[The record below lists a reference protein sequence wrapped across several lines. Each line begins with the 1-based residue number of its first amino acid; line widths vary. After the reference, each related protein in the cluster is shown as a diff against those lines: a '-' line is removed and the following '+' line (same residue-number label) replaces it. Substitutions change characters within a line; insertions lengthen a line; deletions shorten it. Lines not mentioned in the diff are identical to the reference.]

1 MTVITKSLNLN
12 CRNFFLHYVLFLWT
26 KLAEECIVESL
37 TWSRTCDLTKLT
49 VTAENWPR
57 EIRFLSYLTALKI
70 VHCRKWVNMLPIQY
84 VANVWVRRVKSFHI
98 WLIPMDLS
106 VWRDCVKPIGKPLGW
121 EWVFSQKKVDGT
133 TFGDFTTFPNPADHF
148 RSVKGTA
155 RNDFGKKI
163 YSKLII
169 LCNIKGMM
177 ANF

>member
-1 MTVITKSLNLN
+1 MTVIAKSLNLN
-12 CRNFFLHYVLFLWT
+12 CRKCFTL
-26 KLAEECIVESL
+26 CSL
-37 TWSRTCDLTKLT
+37 SLNKTCRRVHCWKFDLVKNMRFDQTYCYCWK
-49 VTAENWPR
+49 PR
-57 EIRFLSYLTALKI
+57 EIRFMSYLTALKI

-84 VANVWVRRVKSFHI
+84 VANMWVRRVKSFHI

-106 VWRDCVKPIGKPLGW
+106 VWRDCVKPIGKHLGW